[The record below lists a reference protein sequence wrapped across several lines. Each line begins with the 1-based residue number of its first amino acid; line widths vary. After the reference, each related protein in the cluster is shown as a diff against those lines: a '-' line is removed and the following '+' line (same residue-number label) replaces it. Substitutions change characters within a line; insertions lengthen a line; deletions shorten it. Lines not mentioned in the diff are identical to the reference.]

1 MTNLGLNIPRAISLR
16 QQVTDSLRTSILSGT
31 LRPGQKLIEREL
43 CEEMHIS
50 RTVLREALQ
59 HLEAEGMIVNEP
71 PKGRVVIDI
80 SEEEA
85 REIYDVRRA
94 MEYLVAES
102 FIRNATE
109 GQIVRLREKLNR
121 AGSLARPEDILTL
134 EDEFT
139 SDMLRAGGN
148 KVAANILLQLNNRI
162 VISRRLSSVA
172 GISADE
178 RLAELRAL
186 MSAIEARSTRGIVRA
201 AAQ

>member
-1 MTNLGLNIPRAISLR
+1 
-16 QQVTDSLRTSILSGT
+16 
-31 LRPGQKLIEREL
+31 
-43 CEEMHIS
+43 
-50 RTVLREALQ
+50 
-59 HLEAEGMIVNEP
+59 MIINEP

>member
-1 MTNLGLNIPRAISLR
+1 
-16 QQVTDSLRTSILSGT
+16 
-31 LRPGQKLIEREL
+31 
-43 CEEMHIS
+43 
-50 RTVLREALQ
+50 
-59 HLEAEGMIVNEP
+59 MIVNEP

-178 RLAELRAL
+178 RLAELHAL
-186 MSAIEARSTRGIVRA
+186 MSAIEARSTLGIVRA

>member
-59 HLEAEGMIVNEP
+59 HLEAEGMIINEP

-172 GISADE
+172 GISTDE